1 MRKRPIKLLGIKDKN
16 MNNQDK
22 RQVSIR
28 QKDNTGLSY
37 KNTLIKED
45 FDFFLYQKNQKISS
59 ALFLV
64 TAHLDDSNILKD
76 SIRLVA
82 LSLIKDTNFNLKE
95 SDEKNIPFVF
105 YSNVENNFST
115 NSYKKSIASLI
126 KIKSFLLIG
135 TESFLLNQNNSEIL
149 INVIDDLLA
158 EISAHIFTTNDAQDS
173 TSSTLFTEDY
183 FSVLGTYD
191 NNLLKNEDRNN
202 GSDVDKNNDVE
213 EMRSV
218 KKDTTL
224 DLPKKNFASVG
235 NVVKSKNN
243 FGNTSDIKT
252 VHSAT
257 KATAGKEGKSI
268 RQEKI
273 LSIIKDK
280 KLVGIKDISK
290 NITDCSEKTIQREL
304 IAMLDGGLIKKEG
317 ERRWSLYSMA

>member
-28 QKDNTGLSY
+28 QKDNTHLSY

-76 SIRLVA
+76 SIRLAA

-95 SDEKNIPFVF
+95 RDEKNIPFVF
-105 YSNVENNFST
+105 YSNLENNFSQ

-135 TESFLLNQNNSEIL
+135 TESFLLNKNNSEIL
-149 INVIDDLLA
+149 IQMIDDLLA
-158 EISAHIFTTNDAQDS
+158 VISVYPFTTNDVQDS
-173 TSSTLFTEDY
+173 TNRTLFTEDY
-183 FSVLGTYD
+183 FSVLGVYE
-191 NNLLKNEDRNN
+191 NNLLKNEDRND
-202 GSDVDKNNDVE
+202 GPDVDNNNTE

-218 KKDTTL
+218 KKDTTS
-224 DLPKKNFASVG
+224 DFPKKNFASVG
-235 NVVKSKNN
+235 DVVTKKNN
-243 FGNTSDIKT
+243 SGNATDIKS
-252 VHSAT
+252 VHSVAKT
-257 KATAGKEGKSI
+257 TAGKEGKSI

-304 IAMLDGGLIKKEG
+304 IVMLDSGLIKKEG
-317 ERRWSLYSMA
+317 ERRWSLYSLL